1 MTNKKHLL
9 NIAVMTAILAAGIVS
24 NSCKKIDPEAAG
36 ESFPAAAFTLSAVED
51 RYAPEPYRW
60 TISKNGVTDSVS
72 EELDEMYVTRYNT
85 VTLEVK
91 PTGTGFQGVNVRSS
105 NPASV
110 RVTQL
115 DQTHYDLSYLK
126 EGESDITVWNG
137 GRKDEVRT
145 TFHVKAERAVYPTAA
160 VFIFDEGTER
170 EKEIKCTEWFIDEK
184 QNFESYYQRFTNYH
198 KELDGR
204 DLFKNN
210 GFHIVL
216 KSNEVTEENAWWI
229 LPVPL
234 MHTIKLIRIEPE
246 NTSFNYL
253 YVDAKEYNEHLM
265 ENFVPDISPK
275 WAEYLESEGLRSDW
289 GEPWNGYAKDF
300 DKVCYYAPSNYCL
313 NNPTLSLCEM
323 TLQSKCPT
331 GSSKCQTAL
340 LMQMIRV
347 NGK

>member
-1 MTNKKHLL
+1 MNTYLPYR
-9 NIAVMTAILAAGIVS
+9 IVLVFTMALYIS
-24 NSCKKIDPEAAG
+24 SCNTQDPNEG
-36 ESFPAAAFTLSAVED
+36 FESFPAAAFTLSAVED
-51 RYAPEPYRW
+51 RYAPEPYLW

-72 EELDEMYVTRYNT
+72 EELDQMYVTRYNT

-91 PTGTGFQGVNVRSS
+91 PTGAGFQGVNVRSS
-105 NPASV
+105 NTAAV

-126 EGESDITVWNG
+126 EGEADITVWNG
-137 GRKDEVRT
+137 GRKDEVRI

-184 QNFESYYQRFTNYH
+184 QNFESYYLRFTNYH

-204 DLFKNN
+204 DLFKND

-216 KSNEVTEENAWWI
+216 LSNEVTDEEYWT

-234 MHTIKLIRIEPE
+234 MHSVRLLRIEPE

-253 YVDAKEYNEHLM
+253 YAEAKEYNEHLK
-265 ENFVPDISPK
+265 ERERNCPDISPT

-289 GEPWNGYAKDF
+289 GTPWDGYAKDF
-300 DKVCYYAPSNYCL
+300 DKVCYYAGSHYCFDGM
-313 NNPTLSLCEM
+313 TLSLCEL

-331 GSSKCQTAL
+331 GSSRCQTAL
-340 LMQMIRV
+340 LTHLRLV
-347 NGK
+347 H

>member
-9 NIAVMTAILAAGIVS
+9 NIAVITAILAAGIVS

-60 TISKNGVTDSVS
+60 TISKSGVTDSVS
-72 EELDEMYVTRYNT
+72 EELDQMYVTRYNT

-91 PTGTGFQGVNVRSS
+91 PTGAGFQGVNVRSS

-126 EGESDITVWNG
+126 EGEADITVWNG

-204 DLFKNN
+204 DLFKND

-216 KSNEVTEENAWWI
+216 KSDEVSVEDYDA
-229 LPVPL
+229 LPVKL
-234 MHTIKLIRIEPE
+234 MHSVRLLKLEPE

-253 YVDAKEYNEHLM
+253 YFNAKEYNEHLM
-265 ENFVPDISPK
+265 ENYYPDISPT
-275 WAEYLESEGLRSDW
+275 WAEYLESEDLRSDW
-289 GEPWNGYAKDF
+289 GTPWDGYARDF
-300 DKVCYYAPSNYCL
+300 DKVCYYTKSRYCL
-313 NNPTLSLCEM
+313 DGLTLSLCEL

-331 GSSKCQTAL
+331 GSSRCQTAL
-340 LMQMIRV
+340 LTHMVMV
-347 NGK
+347 H